1 MMKLKKI
8 KNKKIN
14 NLINQTIIGVSW
26 LLWLLITQLEN
37 DMKSP
42 MNNWEYSLRTSAID
56 DKTKN
61 PKIFYQKKMD
71 DQFVIFCF
79 FTIPLRIEI

>member
-1 MMKLKKI
+1 
-8 KNKKIN
+8 
-14 NLINQTIIGVSW
+14 
-26 LLWLLITQLEN
+26 
-37 DMKSP
+37 